1 MHAAPAV
8 GDFASGPSLPWGDA
22 GWTVDLTLTADGFLD
37 ATLSTVVGGQFLGG
51 GGTTA
56 ASGGATA
63 ASGGIFGLGAAAQG
77 GAGGVSGFDA
87 ATAGGGTAP
96 DASAISP
103 DAGAMIA
110 TITIHG
116 PIGSVCGVRDPS
128 GTVMPTRN
136 GVFKLPCQAMDGLRR
151 LERRLN
157 TFTVRSRAR
166 RPSTGA
172 RSAKTERP
180 FTGSAHREPT
190 SKFRPAMF
198 LAFPVARLLCDIV
211 VEFVEPDA
219 LGRPARLDSAPIPE
233 DRKARAG

>member
-1 MHAAPAV
+1 LRGVHRAYRGGVDIDPLADDPTAQSQPDPPLVKLDVGGGPVEYSDGGCHDGWPDQLGENYGLQIFISKGDSSIDTLGTLHMHAAPAV

-56 ASGGATA
+56 ASRGATA
-63 ASGGIFGLGAAAQG
+63 ASGGIFGLDAAAQG

-96 DASAISP
+96 DAS
-103 DAGAMIA
+103 AMIA

-136 GVFKLPCQAMDGLRR
+136 GVFKLPCQQWMG
-151 LERRLN
+151 
-157 TFTVRSRAR
+157 
-166 RPSTGA
+166 
-172 RSAKTERP
+172 
-180 FTGSAHREPT
+180 
-190 SKFRPAMF
+190 
-198 LAFPVARLLCDIV
+198 CD
-211 VEFVEPDA
+211 
-219 LGRPARLDSAPIPE
+219 DSS
-233 DRKARAG
+233 GG